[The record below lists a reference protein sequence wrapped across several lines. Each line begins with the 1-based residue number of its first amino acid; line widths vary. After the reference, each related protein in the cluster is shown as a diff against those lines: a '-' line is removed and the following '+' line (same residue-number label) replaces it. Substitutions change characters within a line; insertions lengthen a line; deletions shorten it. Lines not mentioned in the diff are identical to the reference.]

1 MTDKLII
8 DLITKIEPQLFY
20 LLIKLMLAG
29 LAILLLKGVLEN
41 LVAWIQFSLNKR
53 LGIGVRVM
61 VRGKVGKISWY
72 SSKWIF
78 VETDEG
84 EIIIPTK
91 NWSRE
96 QWTVLNNHGIIKNK

>member
-1 MTDKLII
+1 LTEKLVI

-61 VRGKVGKISWY
+61 VRGKIGKISWFN
-72 SSKWIF
+72 SKWIF
-78 VETDEG
+78 VETDDG

-91 NWSRE
+91 RWMLE
-96 QWTVLNNHGIIKNK
+96 KWTVLNNNKEVK

>member
-61 VRGKVGKISWY
+61 VRGKVGKISWFNA
-72 SSKWIF
+72 KWIF
-78 VETDEG
+78 VTTDDG

-91 NWSRE
+91 RWMME
-96 QWTVLNNHGIIKNK
+96 QWTVLNNNKGVK

>member
-29 LAILLLKGVLEN
+29 LVILLLKGILEN
-41 LVAWIQFSLNKR
+41 TVAWIQFSLNKR

-72 SSKWIF
+72 NSKWIF
-78 VETDEG
+78 VSTDDG
-84 EIIIPTK
+84 EIIIPTRRWIK
-91 NWSRE
+91 E
-96 QWTVLNNHGIIKNK
+96 KWTVLNNKKDGK

>member
-1 MTDKLII
+1 MTEKLVI

-61 VRGKVGKISWY
+61 VRGKIGKISWFN
-72 SSKWIF
+72 SKWIF
-78 VETDEG
+78 VETDDG

-91 NWSRE
+91 RWMLE
-96 QWTVLNNHGIIKNK
+96 KWTVLNNNKEVK